1 MLIVIGPGGQGLER
15 AQGSESERCK
25 RGDARSE
32 AEDNPTLSA
41 RDVTSS
47 FRAGTRDSAQI
58 WRVPVTLGRTLP
70 VAGIALALVTG
81 AVLALT
87 GTSLL
92 LVLAAIVVWVASLWL
107 ATPPPQPALPRP
119 REGVQLTPE
128 GMRELIEHTGLPML
142 ILDGERIIVANA
154 AAREALGAHV
164 VGQDARVA
172 FRHPEAVELLS
183 RHGGGSASIQGL
195 TGPRS
200 SWQMTRQP
208 FDQRYALVELIN
220 RTAEID
226 ISRAHTDFVANASHE
241 LRTPLASIIGYVETL
256 VDEGTDIEPKQAHKF
271 HTTVLREAKR
281 LQDLVT
287 DLMSL
292 SQVEAEKHDQP
303 TERLDLAALAQ
314 QAARDVAG
322 AERLE
327 RLNVAAASKKK
338 LMVRGDRSQ
347 LEQLVRNLVDN
358 ALKYGAPESK
368 VDVSVEEGEPA
379 GVVLTVRDHGEGID
393 AQHIPHLTRRFY
405 RVDPSRS
412 RAAGGTGLG
421 LAIVKH
427 IVERHRGQLDIASR
441 KGEGTTVTV
450 RIPLAD

>member
-1 MLIVIGPGGQGLER
+1 MAI
-15 AQGSESERCK
+15 
-25 RGDARSE
+25 
-32 AEDNPTLSA
+32 
-41 RDVTSS
+41 
-47 FRAGTRDSAQI
+47 AGTS
-58 WRVPVTLGRTLP
+58 VPLA
-70 VAGIALALVTG
+70 VAAT
-81 AVLALT
+81 
-87 GTSLL
+87 
-92 LVLAAIVVWVASLWL
+92 VVWIASLWL
-107 ATPPPQPALPRP
+107 AAPPPRAAPPPP
-119 REGVQLTPE
+119 REGVQLTPA
-128 GMRELIEHTGLPML
+128 GMRELIEHIGLPML
-142 ILDGERIIVANA
+142 ILDGERIIIANA

-164 VGQDARVA
+164 IGQDARVA

-183 RHGGGSASIQGL
+183 RQVSGSASIQGL

-208 FDQRYALVELIN
+208 FDARYSLVELIN

-256 VDEGTDIEPKQAHKF
+256 ADEGADIDPKQAARF
-271 HTTVLREAKR
+271 HATVLREAKR

-314 QAARDVAG
+314 QAACDVAG

-327 RLNVAAASKKK
+327 RLKLAPPAKK

-358 ALKYGAPESK
+358 ALKYGAAESP
-368 VDVSVEEGEPA
+368 VEVSVGESETG
-379 GVVLTVRDHGEGID
+379 GVVLRVRDHGDGID

-441 KGEGTTVTV
+441 KGEGTTVTI
-450 RIPLAD
+450 RIPVAE